1 MDLSSQLLKID
12 FRLNF
17 YSNQTPTAPCDSLAS
32 PVNTKCQ
39 GCPPMYNGKPCAST
53 TRYTGLSKGSC
64 GCGSDPNPPNFWTKT
79 RYTAAGN
86 AAMMDDM
93 NPLNSWCTK
102 NCGLCFEVCTTGGSH
117 TGASHTPDECI
128 VVQIENR
135 SLLRQSGLVWSC
147 ALVVGLN

>member
-1 MDLSSQLLKID
+1 MDLSSQLLNIE

-53 TRYTGLSKGSC
+53 TRYTGFSKGPC

-117 TGASHTPDECI
+117 TGASHTPDDCI

-135 SLLRQSGLVWSC
+135 SR
-147 ALVVGLN
+147 